1 MMTGLI
7 RQALDAAGYTDE
19 PATEEALRGCF
30 LDYVA
35 CGYWSDL
42 DFEDV
47 VADLEEGVITTDQM
61 IRALLR

>member
-1 MMTGLI
+1 MTNLI

-35 CGYWSDL
+35 AGYWRDL

-47 VADLEEGVITTDQM
+47 IAEIDEGTITTDQM
-61 IRALLR
+61 IRALIRG

>member
-1 MMTGLI
+1 MTNLI

-30 LDYVA
+30 LDYVVA
-35 CGYWSDL
+35 GYWRDL

-47 VADLEEGVITTDQM
+47 IAEIDEGTITTDQM
-61 IRALLR
+61 IRALIRG